1 MERYFI
7 IHLGACDIDNWA
19 RRSYYN
25 LLFPK
30 IRFESVILGA
40 RMIVLSIESFI
51 FTEIAREIQI
61 QFVRLYLWSRGKMV
75 IRLKFKTIIICKS
88 FFGRG
93 TQFKKKKGIV
103 WQLQQFRNNL
113 INSDEYKKIIYIIRG
128 NSIVQEDKEK
138 FAES

>member
-1 MERYFI
+1 
-7 IHLGACDIDNWA
+7 
-19 RRSYYN
+19 
-25 LLFPK
+25 
-30 IRFESVILGA
+30 
-40 RMIVLSIESFI
+40 
-51 FTEIAREIQI
+51 
-61 QFVRLYLWSRGKMV
+61 MV

-93 TQFKKKKGIV
+93 SQLKKKKKRIV